1 MKEQIAV
8 QNAAMEKENAELEAD
23 FEHLA
28 HVREIAAIEA
38 AIKTLQ
44 IEEEVKELMNISLV
58 PKRELNEKYVND
70 LPDEDY
76 NTPRLMSQ
84 LLSQH
89 LNLGQ
94 PIMMTF
100 QRSQFEPRAFVQ
112 LQKESIQPAH
122 RTSNQEQTTV
132 DQTRGLATDFTRFLL
147 KKRPAIGLMRIWEC
161 LEERYDSPEMIDS
174 ALKAKLHPSR
184 NYQIKSGKNSTI

>member
-1 MKEQIAV
+1 
-8 QNAAMEKENAELEAD
+8 MEKENAELEAD

-44 IEEEVKELMNISLV
+44 IEEKVKELMNIPLV
-58 PKRELNEKYVND
+58 PKRELTEKYVND

-76 NTPRLMSQ
+76 NTRRLMSQ
-84 LLSQH
+84 LPSQH

-100 QRSQFEPRAFVQ
+100 QRSQFEPHAFVQ
-112 LQKESIQPAH
+112 LQKESILPAH
-122 RTSNQEQTTV
+122 R
-132 DQTRGLATDFTRFLL
+132 LL
-147 KKRPAIGLMRIWEC
+147 
-161 LEERYDSPEMIDS
+161 
-174 ALKAKLHPSR
+174 
-184 NYQIKSGKNSTI
+184 IKSKLL